1 MKEAGNSLYLGGEN
15 TEAAAKYTEGLN
27 VCPLCFTED
36 RAILYANRAAVHIKT
51 VELNGGVENVTTYQ
65 CLLYYK
71 TGLQPVSRPVEL
83 VHYLRGLGG
92 CKVPLM
98 PKLYRQLQ

>member
-51 VELNGGVENVTTYQ
+51 VELN
-65 CLLYYK
+65 
-71 TGLQPVSRPVEL
+71 VSLPFNPTSERL
-83 VHYLRGLGG
+83 KGNRS
-92 CKVPLM
+92 
-98 PKLYRQLQ
+98 